1 VATGDAGFFCALG
14 EVLLPRFDNF
24 GVLDAL
30 FAFELGFEETQEVMD
45 DAHGDGL
52 NALALLASAPSFG
65 FVEFLLLLVEG
76 FFDVPA
82 QAAALVERSG

>member
-1 VATGDAGFFCALG
+1 MAAGGAGFFCALG

-30 FAFELGFEETQEVMD
+30 FAFELGFEETQEVVD

-52 NALALLASAPSFG
+52 NALPLLASAPSFG

-82 QAAALVERSG
+82 QCPRRCRR